1 MEKKIEGMSESK
13 RASRTCLVFVIL
25 VIMISVSLSLLVTNS
40 VFGKAHLEITA
51 NASSKSPSWANN
63 SIVNSTSLTGSP
75 LSITKSMRNLNET
88 IPQPGETPY
97 IAENKNYVF
106 SQNRTEIST
115 PTNNSHTGEF
125 RKGVKIA
132 VVMPSF
138 TAAAYNNADATKL
151 RERPERYKF
160 PRILLSYRGSSDI
173 PHPFSSSTSLKT
185 DRLLRTSGSQRASG
199 K

>member
-1 MEKKIEGMSESK
+1 MENKIEGMSESK

-88 IPQPGETPY
+88 IPQPGERPY

-138 TAAAYNNADATKL
+138 TAAAYNNAFYTFYEKYINTKL
-151 RERPERYKF
+151 GVKF
-160 PRILLSYRGSSDI
+160 
-173 PHPFSSSTSLKT
+173 T
-185 DRLLRTSGSQRASG
+185 
-199 K
+199 